1 MPALYHNDKLL
12 QGVCLSVRSFIMKIN
27 NVTMLL
33 MTNEAT
39 IEEIRLANAR
49 ALAATEKTRAA
60 FAAKIGVEPSRISQI
75 IGKNPT
81 KQIGTDTARRI
92 ELAYSKKK
100 GWMDVRHGAN
110 VIQIGGKNKND
121 LEIPQY
127 DTGGAMGTGILLRDQ
142 PGEIHGWRVTPEWIE
157 KNVKNH
163 SGIGNLAIV
172 TGFGDSMRGMFNPG
186 DPLLVDRGITSV
198 EYDGVYFFRVGD
210 EGFIKRL
217 QRVPGE
223 GLVAISEN
231 KAYKEWIVKPEMDFE
246 VFARVVKVWIGT
258 EF

>member
-1 MPALYHNDKLL
+1 
-12 QGVCLSVRSFIMKIN
+12 
-27 NVTMLL
+27 
-33 MTNEAT
+33 MTIAD
-39 IEEIRLANAR
+39 IRRNNAR
-49 ALAATEKTRAA
+49 LLAKKTGTRTA
-60 FAAKIGVEPSRISQI
+60 FGHLLEMDSSQVSQI
-75 IGKNPT
+75 IGKNPA
-81 KQIGTDTARRI
+81 KDIGNSIARRI
-92 ELAYSKKK
+92 EAACGKPR
-100 GWMDVRHGAN
+100 GWMDVAHEGPDGTTAQEHMEQHTRKVSNVVTIHGD
-110 VIQIGGKNKND
+110 I
-121 LEIPQY
+121 EIPQY
-127 DTGGAMGTGILLRDQ
+127 KDKGGSMGAGLLLRDQ
-142 PGEIHGWRVTPEWIE
+142 PGEIHGWRVTSEWLA

-172 TGFGDSMRGMFNPG
+172 TGFGDSMRGMFNSG

-231 KAYKEWIVKPEMDFE
+231 KSYRDWIVKPDMDFE